1 VENLLPKGLLGASRR
16 PIVAGAAALVLATIL
31 LLVYLSHYRS
41 SVKSSNASATALVAK
56 AFIPKG
62 TTALEGA
69 KKGLWQISSFPKS
82 ELKVG
87 AVSDAA
93 AFRGEVALDN
103 IYPGQQLTT
112 ADFGVTPTSTS
123 LSGSADLA
131 GAGKATGTWRAISIP
146 LDVTHGIVPQVQTND
161 RVDVYIQTGG
171 VMALLMQDV
180 LVLSAPNQAAAN
192 TTAAATSA
200 NYILRVPSD
209 QVPRFTF
216 ASDNAKLWFALR
228 PEKGSKTAH
237 QKVVTATNLLSG

>member
-1 VENLLPKGLLGASRR
+1 
-16 PIVAGAAALVLATIL
+16 
-31 LLVYLSHYRS
+31 VYLSHYRN

-62 TTALEGA
+62 TTALDGA
-69 KKGLWQISSFPKS
+69 KKGLWQISSFPKD

-93 AFRGEVALDN
+93 AFQGQVALAN
-103 IYPGQQLTT
+103 IYPGQQLTV

-131 GAGKATGTWRAISIP
+131 GAGKTAGTWRAISIP

-161 RVDVYIQTGG
+161 HVDVYTQVSGA
-171 VMALLMQDV
+171 MALLMQNV

-192 TTAAATSA
+192 TTAPTSA

-209 QVPRFTF
+209 QVPRFTY

-228 PEKGSKTAH
+228 PEKGSKPAH
-237 QKVVTATNLLSG
+237 QKVVTATNLLTG